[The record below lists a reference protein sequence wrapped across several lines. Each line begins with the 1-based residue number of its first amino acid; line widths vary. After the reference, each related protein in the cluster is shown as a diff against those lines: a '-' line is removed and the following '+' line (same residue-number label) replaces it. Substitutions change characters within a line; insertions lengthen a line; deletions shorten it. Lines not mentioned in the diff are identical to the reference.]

1 MFSPLS
7 FIVAVM
13 LSLAFSALF
22 PCTSSG
28 ALVDVLMSTLFK
40 ITSAD
45 AVITIISVMVT
56 PEIV

>member
-28 ALVDVLMSTLFK
+28 APVDVLMFTFSK
-40 ITSAD
+40 IIVAF
-45 AVITIISVMVT
+45 VFITILSEV
-56 PEIV
+56 